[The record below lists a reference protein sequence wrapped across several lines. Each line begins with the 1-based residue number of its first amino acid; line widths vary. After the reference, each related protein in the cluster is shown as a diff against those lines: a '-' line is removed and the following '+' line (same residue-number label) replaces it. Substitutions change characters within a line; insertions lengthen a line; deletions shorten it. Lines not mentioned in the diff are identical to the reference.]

1 MRGKVAYVA
10 GFTGLGVGSSRFAA
24 LTLLDLVY
32 GRKSERTKLSMVR
45 TKPLPFPPEP
55 FKSWVIALTRWS
67 IDRADH
73 NGGKRNLWLKLL
85 DWLGLGFDS

>member
-1 MRGKVAYVA
+1 
-10 GFTGLGVGSSRFAA
+10 
-24 LTLLDLVY
+24 
-32 GRKSERTKLSMVR
+32 
-45 TKPLPFPPEP
+45 
-55 FKSWVIALTRWS
+55 LTRWS